1 MINPIDNPDQIAAEQ
16 DVIALWRD
24 ERVQAVRPIIGRLWK
39 TGWQDT
45 PPEEVRPLIEPY
57 IDDYLTNWLF
67 KAAAS
72 DAQHPRFV
80 RNFMPAYSWHGHDV
94 PGACTG
100 GDNIDNTYRLA
111 GVAHGA
117 RYRVTGRILDVA
129 PANVSF
135 TLVGDYGTTV
145 TIQTLEL
152 HNLELA
158 ADGSFVIDIDDKPVD
173 GRANHMTTAP
183 HVKFLYVRDSMSDW
197 ARETP
202 LELHIERLGAPS
214 ADPITHAEMAERAAW
229 RAREDVALYAWFQS
243 TFTAIR
249 PSKLNPVEANRG
261 ATGGLTTQAVAR
273 GHFHVGPGDA
283 VIYEYDP
290 VGAGYAAVQLSD
302 WFLRSLDPK
311 RLQSSLTQAQSHTN
325 ADGRV
330 RLVIAQQD
338 PGAANW
344 LDCGGFEDILTMQ
357 RWQHLPAVPLG
368 EPQAQARVVKL
379 DRLRAELPSDTLWL
393 SPQQR
398 AAQLAARQAAYAR
411 RITINSD

>member
-202 LELHIERLGAPS
+202 LELRIERLGAPS

-273 GHFHVGPGDA
+273 GHFHVGPDEA

-290 VGAGYAAVQLSD
+290 VGAGYVAVQLSD
-302 WFLRSLDPK
+302 WFLRSIEPK
-311 RLQSSLTQAQSHTN
+311 RLQSSLTQAQSHTS

-330 RLVIAQQD
+330 RLVIAQRD

-344 LDCGGFEDILTMQ
+344 LDCGGFEDILTMH
-357 RWQHLPAVPLG
+357 RWQRFSASLDREPLAHG
-368 EPQAQARVVKL
+368 RLVKL
-379 DRLRAELPSDTLWL
+379 DRLRAELPADTLWL

-398 AAQLAARQAAYAR
+398 ADQIAARQAAYAR
-411 RITINSD
+411 RIAVNAA

>member
-1 MINPIDNPDQIAAEQ
+1 
-16 DVIALWRD
+16 
-24 ERVQAVRPIIGRLWK
+24 
-39 TGWQDT
+39 
-45 PPEEVRPLIEPY
+45 
-57 IDDYLTNWLF
+57 
-67 KAAAS
+67 
-72 DAQHPRFV
+72 
-80 RNFMPAYSWHGHDV
+80 
-94 PGACTG
+94 
-100 GDNIDNTYRLA
+100 
-111 GVAHGA
+111 
-117 RYRVTGRILDVA
+117 
-129 PANVSF
+129 
-135 TLVGDYGTTV
+135 
-145 TIQTLEL
+145 
-152 HNLELA
+152 
-158 ADGSFVIDIDDKPVD
+158 
-173 GRANHMTTAP
+173 MTTAP

-357 RWQHLPAVPLG
+357 RWQHLPALPLG